1 MLRYGTLL
9 IAFNFF
15 SLISDGNLL
24 AQTGDFY
31 NVYLDANTLFAKG
44 QFDKAINLYNQAL
57 KLHQADY
64 VYFNRGNCFFGKKDF
79 KNALSDYNKTLSMNK
94 EYYEAFC
101 QRGLLKLQTGDVSAC
116 DDLKRAARENL
127 KDASKAVELNC
138 KKQKK

>member
-1 MLRYGTLL
+1 MIRIVKRLVSLCFLYLTLG
-9 IAFNFF
+9 
-15 SLISDGNLL
+15 SSVK
-24 AQTGDFY
+24 AQSGEFY
-31 NVYLDANTLFAKG
+31 NVYLDANTLLAKG

-64 VYFNRGNCFFGKKDF
+64 VYLNRGNCFFGKKDL
-79 KNALSDYNKTLSMNK
+79 KNALVDYNKTLSMNK

-116 DDLKRAARENL
+116 DDLKKAARENL

-138 KKQKK
+138 GKKKK